1 MANEIRTNVSATVA
15 ISGQTLA
22 LQGTYS
28 ATLASQAFSGR
39 QQITTSWAA
48 IQMPSGISAV
58 KRITFK
64 NEDTTNYVEL
74 SYSSIGA
81 TVIAKLAAGDVNH
94 ICPPAATATVY
105 ARANTASCWASFI
118 ITQD

>member
-15 ISGQTLA
+15 IEGQNLA
-22 LQGTYS
+22 LQGSFS
-28 ATLASQAFSGR
+28 ATLASQHFAGR
-39 QQITTSWAA
+39 QQITTTWAA

-64 NEDTTNYVEL
+64 NEDDTNYVEL

-81 TVIAKLAAGDVNH
+81 TVIAKLAAGDINH
-94 ICPPAATATVY
+94 ICPPAATDTLY
-105 ARANTASCWASFI
+105 ARATTASCWSSFI